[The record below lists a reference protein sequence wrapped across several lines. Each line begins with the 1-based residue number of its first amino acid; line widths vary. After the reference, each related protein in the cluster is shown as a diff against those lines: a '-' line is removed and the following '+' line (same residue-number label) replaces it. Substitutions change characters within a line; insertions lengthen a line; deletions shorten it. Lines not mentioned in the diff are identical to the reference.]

1 MPQKCDVIPNSVR
14 WPFTYQRNATNIV
27 TDWRQVAMIAAQD
40 TEARRSTMSKFLGIL
55 ILSLGVASAANAFG
69 MRPTS
74 THSHDTVVTSQTTP
88 TAAPEIDPA
97 SAIGAFTLLS
107 GGLVVLRGRRARK

>member
-1 MPQKCDVIPNSVR
+1 
-14 WPFTYQRNATNIV
+14 
-27 TDWRQVAMIAAQD
+27 
-40 TEARRSTMSKFLGIL
+40 MSKFLGIL

-69 MRPTS
+69 MRASS
-74 THSHDTVVTSQTTP
+74 TYSHEAVTPSQTTP

-107 GGLVVLRGRRARK
+107 AGLLVIRGRRASK